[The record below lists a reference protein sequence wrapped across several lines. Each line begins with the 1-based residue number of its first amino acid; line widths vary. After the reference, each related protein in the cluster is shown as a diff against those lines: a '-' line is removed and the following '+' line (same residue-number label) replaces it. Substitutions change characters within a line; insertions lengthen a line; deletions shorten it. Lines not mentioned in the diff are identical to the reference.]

1 VKILITGSAGYIGS
15 ALAMSLVKEEHSV
28 VSLDNLTRG
37 NFKYLLNHY
46 GKTSHLKLLIGDI
59 RNFTDLRRVFES
71 NREID
76 AIVHLAAIPGIE
88 RCKENPV
95 DAIMTNVY
103 GTYNVLETAI
113 KYGISKI
120 VFASSAAV
128 YGDPIKT
135 PIKEDH
141 PLRPTN
147 LYGVT
152 KLAAE
157 KLLYAYYK
165 NYGLST
171 TILRL
176 GNVYGVGLYTHWETV
191 IPKFVRQALTQQPLT
206 IYGNGSQSRDFV
218 HVLDVVQAIKLVL
231 EADKGIAGET
241 FNIASGKPTSVISV
255 ADMVRKIIKERFNEK
270 VKIVYLPPRKGEPY
284 IKDFCL
290 SIDKV
295 KKRLGF
301 KPRWTLEAGINQL
314 VDFYLESGGA

>member
-1 VKILITGSAGYIGS
+1 MNILITGAAGYIGS
-15 ALAMSLVKEEHSV
+15 ALVRELVDEEHFII
-28 VSLDNLTRG
+28 SLDNLIRG
-37 NFKYLLNHY
+37 NFRYLASYRETPN
-46 GKTSHLKLLIGDI
+46 LKLLIGDI
-59 RNFTDLRRVFES
+59 RNPKELEKTLES
-71 NREID
+71 YRDID
-76 AIVHLAAIPGIE
+76 VIVHLAAIPGME
-88 RCKENPV
+88 RCKKDPEN
-95 DAIMTNVY
+95 AITTNIY
-103 GTYNVLETAI
+103 GTHNVLEFARKHDI
-113 KYGISKI
+113 GKI
-120 VFASSAAV
+120 IFTSSAAV
-128 YGDPIKT
+128 YGNPIKT
-135 PIKEDH
+135 PIREDH
-141 PLRPTN
+141 PLSPTH

-157 KLLYAYYK
+157 KLLCAYYQ
-165 NYGLST
+165 NYGLNVV
-171 TILRL
+171 ILRL
-176 GNVYGVGLYTHWETV
+176 GNVYGVGLYTYWETV

-206 IYGNGSQSRDFV
+206 IYGDGSQSRDFV